1 VKYSSQTCVSA
12 AAKTLGGAGPMAAPV
27 MGDGALAEG
36 DALTEDDRDEA
47 EGEVEDSVGD
57 GSEKTPKKIAMV
69 ACILW

>member
-1 VKYSSQTCVSA
+1 
-12 AAKTLGGAGPMAAPV
+12 MAAPV